1 MRFYPHNISGD
12 GDSTV
17 QQAISA
23 SFTVTGSYIANFSA
37 LTVQRI
43 DTASVGLNFIGTA
56 APNGT
61 SIGIIGPTGSTGARG
76 AQGYRGRSVFLLSSS
91 WDQGSCG
98 AVPGNC
104 SASLFYPVSG
114 EPGNYACLVGE
125 SPTTYYHTASAFAVS
140 GGEPLYT
147 NDICTYPATNLS
159 PISYGG
165 SVYITDSNATSS
177 LVEACADA

>member
-37 LTVQRI
+37 LSVQQI
-43 DTASVGLNFIGTA
+43 ATASVGLNYEGSA
-56 APNGT
+56 GANGT
-61 SIGIIGPTGSTGARG
+61 SIGIIGPTGSQGPRG
-76 AQGYRGRSVFLLSSS
+76 PTGYRGKHVYLLSSS
-91 WDQGSCG
+91 WDLGSCG
-98 AVPGNC
+98 AVPENC

-125 SPTTYYHTASAFAVS
+125 SPTTYYHTSSTFV
-140 GGEPLYT
+140 GGEPLFT
-147 NDICTYPATNLS
+147 NDICTYPATSL
-159 PISYGG
+159 PVMSYEG
-165 SVYITDSNATSS
+165 SVYITDANATSS
-177 LVEACADA
+177 LVEPCADV